1 MSIQYGLIF
10 HIGRSLTDIKRFCYH
25 FESKTQPPHETC
37 ELSYRACRPYLT
49 KKPGSE
55 TVKVSS

>member
-10 HIGRSLTDIKRFCYH
+10 HMGRSVTDITGFCYH
-25 FESKTQPPHETC
+25 FESKTQLPHETC
-37 ELSYRACRPYLT
+37 ELSYRACRPHLT
-49 KKPGSE
+49 ENPGSE